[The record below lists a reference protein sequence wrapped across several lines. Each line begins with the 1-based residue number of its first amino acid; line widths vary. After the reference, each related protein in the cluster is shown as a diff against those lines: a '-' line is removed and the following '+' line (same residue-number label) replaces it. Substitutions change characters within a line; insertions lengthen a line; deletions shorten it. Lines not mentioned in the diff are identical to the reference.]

1 MVSLHAARFV
11 VVHLYS
17 TFSVDPQ
24 NYSLEANLYQQLP
37 FFMMLGAVSPHFY
50 SHNGEIWREG
60 ADLGLPAMLNLV
72 KIA

>member
-1 MVSLHAARFV
+1 
-11 VVHLYS
+11 
-17 TFSVDPQ
+17 
-24 NYSLEANLYQQLP
+24 
-37 FFMMLGAVSPHFY
+37 MMLGAVSPHFY